1 MLVRFPEEAAEVE
14 VNEGEQHHHKLC
26 RSSGLLAVKVR
37 GVKSPPSP
45 AHMLGLLAHAPVSYS
60 PASPRPR
67 LRSSWICATAA
78 DLDLI
83 SESLPFLDDA
93 ALLSDDCEYSGLGS
107 SFAGSAEC
115 ASAAALWRSAL
126 PQRLP
131 NFECTAKFAL
141 PADARGVVSCRYK
154 IAFDA
159 PVPPA
164 VLPGQRRR
172 LEAARLTVSADGRTR
187 VTASV
192 VGTLALDPESGRVRR
207 ISERLVGDPLA
218 VETSIA
224 HFELLNARAVARL
237 PEALPPPAREPLA
250 YWDAL
255 RGMMRIELEELR
267 RREREQSDEL
277 SVLTDDAGV
286 TDDDF
291 EASFR
296 AYLLRI
302 FLLGAAGP
310 LAVYVFAK
318 VLRAVV
324 TAGLS

>member
-1 MLVRFPEEAAEVE
+1 
-14 VNEGEQHHHKLC
+14 
-26 RSSGLLAVKVR
+26 
-37 GVKSPPSP
+37 
-45 AHMLGLLAHAPVSYS
+45 MLGLLAHAPASYS
-60 PASPRPR
+60 PASSRPR
-67 LRSSWICATAA
+67 LRSRICATAA
-78 DLDLI
+78 SLDRI
-83 SESLPFLDDA
+83 SESLPFLDDV
-93 ALLSDDCEYSGLGS
+93 ALLTDDCEYSGLGS
-107 SFAGSAEC
+107 SFAGGAEC

-318 VLRAVV
+318 VLRAV
-324 TAGLS
+324 AGW

>member
-1 MLVRFPEEAAEVE
+1 ML
-14 VNEGEQHHHKLC
+14 
-26 RSSGLLAVKVR
+26 S
-37 GVKSPPSP
+37 
-45 AHMLGLLAHAPVSYS
+45 LLAHAPVGYS
-60 PASPRPR
+60 PASSRPR
-67 LRSSWICATAA
+67 LRSSRICASAA
-78 DLDLI
+78 ASLDRI
-83 SESLPFLDDA
+83 SESLPFLDDV
-93 ALLSDDCEYSGLGS
+93 ALLTADCEYSGLGS

-237 PEALPPPAREPLA
+237 PEAMPPPAREPLA

-277 SVLTDDAGV
+277 SVLTDDDGV

-318 VLRAVV
+318 VLRAVMV
-324 TAGLS
+324 GNLS